1 MAGCMTSSRWSASAP
16 SFSPDVPADAFIDY
30 YELMQISPNAEFE
43 TIQRVY
49 RMLAARYHPDN
60 PETGSVEK
68 FHRLQEA
75 YGILSD
81 SEARAVYDLHRQS
94 EKLKPLS
101 IFLSKDFAIGIDGEA
116 NRRLGILCLLYNK
129 RRSAPDEPGISL
141 LDLESL
147 MAVPR
152 EHLVF
157 TLWYL
162 GEKEAIRRDEKSNY
176 VITSDGIDYVESN
189 LSSNRILRRLL
200 TAAETGEAKTG
211 NQEVHIGGEA
221 GRA

>member
-1 MAGCMTSSRWSASAP
+1 MAQE
-16 SFSPDVPADAFIDY
+16 AFIDY
-30 YELMQISPNAEFE
+30 YELLQISPNAEFE

-60 PETGSVEK
+60 PETGNIEK
-68 FHRLQEA
+68 FHLLQEA
-75 YGILSD
+75 HSVLAN
-81 SEARAVYDLHRQS
+81 SEARADYDLHRQS

-101 IFLSKDFAIGIDGEA
+101 VFLSKDFAIGIDGEA

-141 LDLESL
+141 LDMESL

-152 EHLVF
+152 EHLMF

-162 GEKEAIRRDEKSNY
+162 NEKAALRRDESSNY

-189 LSSNRILRRLL
+189 LSSNKILRRLL
-200 TAAETGEAKTG
+200 TAAETGESQTRD
-211 NQEVHIGGEA
+211 GEKIHTTH
-221 GRA
+221 